1 MSAITDL
8 IGGIVSGLGDT
19 ALKIRTAITGIDP
32 AKQAEVTELTL
43 NIQAKAAE
51 LAAGAEKAQ
60 TDLDAQY
67 AGLTGTNFFKFW
79 CAGPRPFILWV
90 CGLAFLLQ
98 YVVQPYGN
106 AWFGLHLAVVD
117 MGIPTQVVLG
127 ALGLGNIV
135 TRTVEKIQGAA
146 GNH

>member
-19 ALKIRTAITGIDP
+19 AVKIRTAITGIDP
-32 AKQAEVTELTL
+32 AKAAEITELTL
-43 NIQAKAAE
+43 NLQQQAANLQAQ
-51 LAAGAEKAQ
+51 AQKAQ

-67 AGLTGTNFFKFW
+67 AGVTGTNFFKFW
-79 CAGPRPFILWV
+79 CAGPRPFVLWV
-90 CGLAFLLQ
+90 CGGAFLLQ
-98 YVVQPYGN
+98 YVIQPVATWLG
-106 AWFGLHLAVVD
+106 AHWAPLD
-117 MGIPTQVVLG
+117 MNVPTQVVLG

-135 TRTVEKIQGAA
+135 TRTVEKIQGSA

>member
-32 AKQAEVTELTL
+32 AKQAEVTELTM
-43 NIQAKAAE
+43 NIQAAAAKLE
-51 LAAGAEKAQ
+51 ADANMAQVQLDQAEAGV
-60 TDLDAQY
+60 
-67 AGLTGTNFFKFW
+67 TGTNFFKFW
-79 CAGPRPFILWV
+79 VSGWRPFIGWV
-90 CGLAFLLQ
+90 CGGAFVLQ
-98 YVVQPYGN
+98 YVVQPVATWLG
-106 AWFGLHLAVVD
+106 AHLPQID
-117 MGIPTQVVLG
+117 MGVPTQVVLG
-127 ALGLGNIV
+127 MLGLSQVV